1 MQITLHCG
9 GGLDS
14 VINTDQDEYTV
25 NYRSA
30 PNWDEY
36 TVNYRSAPNWD
47 EYSLYCMDQ
56 PQTRMNLHSMKY
68 RAAPDWDRYSATVYG
83 SAPDQDEL
91 TLYEV

>member
-47 EYSLYCMDQ
+47 EYSLYCG
-56 PQTRMNLHSMKY
+56 
-68 RAAPDWDRYSATVYG
+68 SAT
-83 SAPDQDEL
+83 DQDEL